1 MEKLFTIGFEDNYEF
16 PGSVMWNF
24 YATGM
29 RVSELISIQFEDIDF
44 YQNRVKILG
53 KIKRW
58 VPFGKQAR
66 EALKIIFIF

>member
-1 MEKLFTIGFEDNYEF
+1 MKV
-16 PGSVMWNF
+16 PGSSHHGELF

-53 KIKRW
+53 REIKKGGSPLGNRL
-58 VPFGKQAR
+58 VK
-66 EALKIIFIF
+66 L